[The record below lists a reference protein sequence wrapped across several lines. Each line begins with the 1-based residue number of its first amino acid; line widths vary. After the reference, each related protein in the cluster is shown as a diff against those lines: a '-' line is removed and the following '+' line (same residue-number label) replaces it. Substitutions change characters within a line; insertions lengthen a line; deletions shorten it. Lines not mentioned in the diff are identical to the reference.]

1 MYCTRT
7 VSNRHNI
14 LERIEKH
21 FVSVKKLC
29 KMFSVLMSERKI
41 RVFIL
46 MLWGSLCFQAT
57 YTNASGLPMP
67 WISKLLLLFFSNFRV
82 SCWAAL
88 FCYASCWAAFTAFWW
103 DAFFHFEPN
112 DGLPVPSLSSLP
124 MGYLLCQAFWWDKIS
139 IKPTGLLSM
148 WICCT
153 DGLQSFL
160 SLQMGCLPVKST
172 GGLPSL
178 SWLLMG
184 NLHCQ
189 VHFHWDTFPVE
200 PPDGLP

>member
-82 SCWAAL
+82 SCWAAC
-88 FCYASCWAAFTAFWW
+88 FAM
-103 DAFFHFEPN
+103 
-112 DGLPVPSLSSLP
+112 LPV
-124 MGYLLCQAFWWDKIS
+124 
-139 IKPTGLLSM
+139 
-148 WICCT
+148 
-153 DGLQSFL
+153 
-160 SLQMGCLPVKST
+160 
-172 GGLPSL
+172 GLPSL
-178 SWLLMG
+178 PSDGMPSFTSSRMMG
-184 NLHCQ
+184 CRYLPCQ
-189 VHFHWDTFPVE
+189 AYRWATFSVKPS
-200 PPDGLP
+200 DGIKSPSSPLGYFQCEYAALTGYSPF